1 MNLDLNTLIEG
12 WDRAPGEIAA
22 RIVRGMDGADL
33 VQLRVDLGVLQ
44 MYPVGRPDGRRYRGH
59 ASVLDFARHE
69 HTLGREI
76 GPEDW
81 NELQRELCQSNYRR
95 LAATGLAEEA
105 RQSGDAEAEKRWLTH
120 VLDDIDA
127 CLTIVAML
135 VANNIPAQVDAAF
148 KPTLM
153 YHRAHTLSRYFV
165 LTGEVDDAIEALRG
179 GERRLMRYLREIGA
193 ETDARENDQ
202 AIRALRDVE
211 QELRGAYGIRK
222 TLAERLADAVANEDF
237 EVAARLRDELH
248 SRRRNRPPRLA
259 MPDDWT

>member
-1 MNLDLNTLIEG
+1 MNLDLSVLTEG
-12 WDRAPGEIAA
+12 WDRVPGEIAA
-22 RIVRGMDGADL
+22 RIVRGMDGANL

-44 MYPVGRPDGRRYRGH
+44 MHPEGRPDGRRYRGH

-95 LAATGLAEEA
+95 LATTGLAEEA
-105 RQSGDAEAEKRWLTH
+105 RQAGRQADEKAWLVH

-127 CLTIVAML
+127 CLTMVEML
-135 VANNIPAQVDAAF
+135 NANGIQAQIDAAF

-153 YHRAHTLSRYFV
+153 YHRAHTLSRYLV
-165 LTGEVDDAIEALRG
+165 LDEEVDDAIEALRS

-202 AIRALRDVE
+202 AIAALRDLE
-211 QELRGAYGIRK
+211 KQLREAHGIKK
-222 TLAERLADAVANEDF
+222 TLEERLADAVAQENF
-237 EVAARLRDELH
+237 ETAAQLRDELH
-248 SRRRNRPPRLA
+248 RRRRNRPARLA
-259 MPDDWT
+259 MPDEWK